1 MIIVLFGPPGAGKGT
16 QAQRL
21 VDKYNLKQLST
32 GDMLREAITEG
43 SELGKK
49 ASSIMDRGELVPDDI
64 ILSMIKNKLRKSGSD
79 GFIFDGFPR
88 NLEQAKELDEILH
101 ELKLRLDL
109 VIEIVV
115 NDEVLINRIEN
126 RAKES
131 KNARSDDN
139 EEVLKN
145 RLNIYHEST
154 EMIKP
159 YYLEQKK
166 LVKIDGMRSIEQV
179 SSDIEGQLVNIKNDA
194 IGT

>member
-1 MIIVLFGPPGAGKGT
+1 MIIILFGPPGAGKGT

-21 VDKYNLKQLST
+21 VDQHNLKQLST
-32 GDMLREAITEG
+32 GDMLREAIAEG

-49 ASSIMDRGELVPDDI
+49 ASSIMDRGELVSDDI
-64 ILSMIKNKLRKSGSD
+64 ILSMIKDQLRKSGSD

-88 NLEQAKELDEILH
+88 NLEQAKALDKILY

-131 KNARSDDN
+131 KKVRSDDN

-179 SSDIEGQLVNIKNDA
+179 SSDIEGQLVNIEK
-194 IGT
+194 

>member
-1 MIIVLFGPPGAGKGT
+1 MIIILFGPPGAGKGT

-21 VDKYNLKQLST
+21 VAKHNLKQLST

-49 ASSIMDRGELVPDDI
+49 ASSIMDRGELVSDDI
-64 ILSMIKNKLRKSGSD
+64 ILSMIKDQLRKSGSD

-88 NLEQAKELDEILH
+88 NLEQAKALDKILH

-109 VIEIVV
+109 VIEMVV

-126 RAKES
+126 RAKVS
-131 KNARSDDN
+131 KNARNDDN

-166 LVKIDGMRSIEQV
+166 LVKIDGMKSIEQV
-179 SSDIEGQLVNIKNDA
+179 SSDIEGQLINIQK
-194 IGT
+194 

>member
-1 MIIVLFGPPGAGKGT
+1 MIIILFGPPGAGKGT

-32 GDMLREAITEG
+32 GDMLREAIAEG

-49 ASSIMDRGELVPDDI
+49 ASSIMDRGELVSDDI
-64 ILSMIKNKLRKSGSD
+64 ILSMIRDKLRESGSD

-88 NLEQAKELDEILH
+88 NLEQAKALDKILH
-101 ELKLRLDL
+101 ELKLSLDL

-131 KNARSDDN
+131 KNVRSDDN

-154 EMIKP
+154 ERIKP

-179 SSDIEGQLVNIKNDA
+179 SSEIEGQLVNIEK
-194 IGT
+194 

>member
-1 MIIVLFGPPGAGKGT
+1 MIIILFGPPGAGKGT

-21 VDKYNLKQLST
+21 VDKHNLKQLST

-64 ILSMIKNKLRKSGSD
+64 ILSMIKDKLTKSGSD

-139 EEVLKN
+139 EKVLKN

-166 LVKIDGMRSIEQV
+166 LIKIDGMRSIEQV
-179 SSDIEGQLVNIKNDA
+179 SSDIEGQLINIKK
-194 IGT
+194 

>member
-1 MIIVLFGPPGAGKGT
+1 MIIILFGPPGAGKGT

-21 VDKYNLKQLST
+21 VAKHNLKQLST

-49 ASSIMDRGELVPDDI
+49 ASSIMDRGELVSDDI
-64 ILSMIKNKLRKSGSD
+64 ILSMIRDKLRESGSD

-88 NLEQAKELDEILH
+88 NLDQAKALDKILH
-101 ELKLRLDL
+101 ELKLSLDL

-126 RAKES
+126 RARES
-131 KNARSDDN
+131 KNARNDDN

-145 RLNIYHEST
+145 RLNIYHKTT

-159 YYLEQKK
+159 YYLKQRK
-166 LVKIDGMRSIEQV
+166 LCKIDGMRSIEQV
-179 SSDIEGQLVNIKNDA
+179 SSDIEGHLINI
-194 IGT
+194 

>member
-64 ILSMIKNKLRKSGSD
+64 ILSMIKDKLRKSGSD

-179 SSDIEGQLVNIKNDA
+179 SSDIQGQLVNIEK
-194 IGT
+194 

>member
-1 MIIVLFGPPGAGKGT
+1 MIIILFGPPGAGKGT

-21 VDKYNLKQLST
+21 VVKHNLKQLST

-49 ASSIMDRGELVPDDI
+49 ASSIMDRGELVSDDI
-64 ILSMIKNKLRKSGSD
+64 ILSMIKDKLRNSGSD

-88 NLEQAKELDEILH
+88 NLEQAKALDKILH

-109 VIEIVV
+109 AIEIVV

-179 SSDIEGQLVNIKNDA
+179 SSDIQGQLVNIEK
-194 IGT
+194 

>member
-21 VDKYNLKQLST
+21 VDKHNLKQLST

-49 ASSIMDRGELVPDDI
+49 ASSIMDRGELVSDDI
-64 ILSMIKNKLRKSGSD
+64 ILSMIKDQLKKSGSD
-79 GFIFDGFPR
+79 GVIFDGFPR
-88 NLEQAKELDEILH
+88 NLEQAKALDKILH
-101 ELKLRLDL
+101 ELKLKLDL

-179 SSDIEGQLVNIKNDA
+179 SSDIEGQLINIEK
-194 IGT
+194 

>member
-64 ILSMIKNKLRKSGSD
+64 ILSMIKDKLRKSGSD

-179 SSDIEGQLVNIKNDA
+179 SSDIAGQLINIEK
-194 IGT
+194 

>member
-1 MIIVLFGPPGAGKGT
+1 MIIILFGPPGAGKGT

-21 VDKYNLKQLST
+21 VDKLNLKQLST

-49 ASSIMDRGELVPDDI
+49 ASSIMNRGELVSDDI
-64 ILSMIKNKLRKSGSD
+64 ILSMIKDKLRESRSD

-88 NLEQAKELDEILH
+88 NLEQAKALDKILH

-131 KNARSDDN
+131 KNVRSDDN

-159 YYLEQKK
+159 YYLDQKK

-179 SSDIEGQLVNIKNDA
+179 SSDIEGQLQNIEK
-194 IGT
+194 

>member
-1 MIIVLFGPPGAGKGT
+1 MIIILFGPPGAGKGT

-21 VDKYNLKQLST
+21 VDKHNLKQLST

-49 ASSIMDRGELVPDDI
+49 ASSVMDKGELVSDDL
-64 ILSMIKNKLRKSGSD
+64 ILEMIRDKLRKSDSD

-88 NLEQAKELDEILH
+88 NLEQAKALDKILH

-159 YYLEQKK
+159 YYLDQKK

-179 SSDIEGQLVNIKNDA
+179 SSDIEGQLINIEQ
-194 IGT
+194 

>member
-1 MIIVLFGPPGAGKGT
+1 MIIILFGPPGAGKGT

-32 GDMLREAITEG
+32 GDMLREAIAEG

-49 ASSIMDRGELVPDDI
+49 ASSIMDRGELVSDDI
-64 ILSMIKNKLRKSGSD
+64 ILSMIKDKLRKSGSD

-88 NLEQAKELDEILH
+88 NLEQAKALDKILH

-139 EEVLKN
+139 EEVLKK

-179 SSDIEGQLVNIKNDA
+179 NSDIEGQLIK
-194 IGT
+194 IEK

>member
-1 MIIVLFGPPGAGKGT
+1 MIIILFGPPGAGKGT

-21 VDKYNLKQLST
+21 VDKHNLKQLST

-49 ASSIMDRGELVPDDI
+49 ASSIMDRGELVSDDI
-64 ILSMIKNKLRKSGSD
+64 ILSMIKDKLRKSGSD

-88 NLEQAKELDEILH
+88 NLEQAKSLDKILH
-101 ELKLRLDL
+101 ELKLKLDL

-179 SSDIEGQLVNIKNDA
+179 SSDIEGQLINIEK
-194 IGT
+194 

>member
-1 MIIVLFGPPGAGKGT
+1 MIIILFGPPGAGKGT

-21 VDKYNLKQLST
+21 VAKHNLKQLST

-49 ASSIMDRGELVPDDI
+49 ASLIMDRGELVSDDI
-64 ILSMIKNKLRKSGSD
+64 ILSMIKDKLTKSGSD

-88 NLEQAKELDEILH
+88 NLEQAKALDKILH
-101 ELKLRLDL
+101 ELKLKLDL

-179 SSDIEGQLVNIKNDA
+179 SSDIEGQLINVEK
-194 IGT
+194 

>member
-1 MIIVLFGPPGAGKGT
+1 MIIILFGPPGAGKGT
-16 QAQRL
+16 QAQKL

-49 ASSIMDRGELVPDDI
+49 ASSIMDRGELVSDDI
-64 ILSMIKNKLRKSGSD
+64 ILSMIKDKIRKSGSD

-88 NLEQAKELDEILH
+88 NLEQAKALDKILH

-179 SSDIEGQLVNIKNDA
+179 SSDIEGQLINIKK
-194 IGT
+194 

>member
-21 VDKYNLKQLST
+21 VDKHNLKQLST

-64 ILSMIKNKLRKSGSD
+64 ILSMIKDKLIKSGSD

-131 KNARSDDN
+131 KNVRSDDN

-154 EMIKP
+154 ERIKP

-166 LVKIDGMRSIEQV
+166 LIKIDGMRSIEQV
-179 SSDIEGQLVNIKNDA
+179 SSDIEGQLINIEK
-194 IGT
+194 

>member
-1 MIIVLFGPPGAGKGT
+1 MIIILFGPPGAGKGT

-21 VDKYNLKQLST
+21 VDKHNLKQLST

-49 ASSIMDRGELVPDDI
+49 ASSIMDRGELVSDDI
-64 ILSMIKNKLRKSGSD
+64 ILSMIKDQLRKSGSD

-88 NLEQAKELDEILH
+88 NLEQAKALDKILH

-109 VIEIVV
+109 VIELVV
-115 NDEVLINRIEN
+115 NDEELINRIEN

-179 SSDIEGQLVNIKNDA
+179 SSDIEGQLVNIEK
-194 IGT
+194 

>member
-1 MIIVLFGPPGAGKGT
+1 MIIILFGPPGAGKGT

-21 VDKYNLKQLST
+21 VDNHNLKQLST

-49 ASSIMDRGELVPDDI
+49 ASSIMDRGELVSDDI
-64 ILSMIKNKLRKSGSD
+64 ILSMIRDKLRESGSD

-88 NLEQAKELDEILH
+88 NLEQAQALDKLLH
-101 ELKLRLDL
+101 ELKLSLDL

-179 SSDIEGQLVNIKNDA
+179 SSDIEGQLINIKK
-194 IGT
+194 

>member
-1 MIIVLFGPPGAGKGT
+1 MIIILFGPPGAGKGT

-21 VDKYNLKQLST
+21 VDKHNLKQLST

-43 SELGKK
+43 SELGKR
-49 ASSIMDRGELVPDDI
+49 ASSIMDRGELVSDDI
-64 ILSMIKNKLRKSGSD
+64 ILSMIKEKLRESGSD

-88 NLEQAKELDEILH
+88 NLEQAKALDKILH

-131 KNARSDDN
+131 KNVRSDDN

-179 SSDIEGQLVNIKNDA
+179 SSDIEGQLINIEK
-194 IGT
+194 

>member
-1 MIIVLFGPPGAGKGT
+1 MIIILFGPPGAGKGT

-21 VDKYNLKQLST
+21 VSRHNLKQLST

-49 ASSIMDRGELVPDDI
+49 ASSIMDRGELVSDDI
-64 ILSMIKNKLRKSGSD
+64 ILSMIKDQLRKSRSD

-88 NLEQAKELDEILH
+88 NLEQAKALDKILH

-131 KNARSDDN
+131 KNVRSDDN

-166 LVKIDGMRSIEQV
+166 LVEIDGMRSIEQV
-179 SSDIEGQLVNIKNDA
+179 SSDIEGQLINIKK
-194 IGT
+194 

>member
-1 MIIVLFGPPGAGKGT
+1 MIIILFGPPGAGKGT

-21 VDKYNLKQLST
+21 VDKHNLKQLST

-49 ASSIMDRGELVPDDI
+49 ASSIMDRGELVSDDI
-64 ILSMIKNKLRKSGSD
+64 ILSMIKDKLRKSGSD

-88 NLEQAKELDEILH
+88 NLEQAKALDKILN

-179 SSDIEGQLVNIKNDA
+179 SSDIEGQLINIEK
-194 IGT
+194 

>member
-1 MIIVLFGPPGAGKGT
+1 MIIILFGPPGAGKGT

-21 VDKYNLKQLST
+21 VAKHNLKQLST

-49 ASSIMDRGELVPDDI
+49 ASSIMDRGELVSDDI
-64 ILSMIKNKLRKSGSD
+64 ILSMIRDRLEKRDSD

-88 NLEQAKELDEILH
+88 NLEQAKALDKILH
-101 ELKLRLDL
+101 ELKLSLDL

-131 KNARSDDN
+131 KNVRSDDN

-154 EMIKP
+154 ERIKP

-179 SSDIEGQLVNIKNDA
+179 SSEIEGQLVNIEK
-194 IGT
+194 

>member
-1 MIIVLFGPPGAGKGT
+1 MIIILFGPPGAGKGT

-49 ASSIMDRGELVPDDI
+49 ASLIMDRGELVSDDI
-64 ILSMIKNKLRKSGSD
+64 ILSMIKDQLRNSSSD

-115 NDEVLINRIEN
+115 NYEVLINRIEN

-139 EEVLKN
+139 EEVLKK

-179 SSDIEGQLVNIKNDA
+179 SSDIEGQLINIEK
-194 IGT
+194 

>member
-1 MIIVLFGPPGAGKGT
+1 MIIILFGPPGAGKGT

-21 VDKYNLKQLST
+21 VDKHKLKQLST
-32 GDMLREAITEG
+32 GDMLREAIAEG

-49 ASSIMDRGELVPDDI
+49 ASSIMDRGELVSDDI
-64 ILSMIKNKLRKSGSD
+64 ILSMIRDKLSKSGSD

-88 NLEQAKELDEILH
+88 NLEQAKALDKILH

-115 NDEVLINRIEN
+115 NDEVLLDRIEN

-159 YYLEQKK
+159 YYLDQKK

-179 SSDIEGQLVNIKNDA
+179 SSDIEGQLVNIEK
-194 IGT
+194 

>member
-1 MIIVLFGPPGAGKGT
+1 MIIILFGPPGAGKGT

-21 VDKYNLKQLST
+21 VDKHNLKQLST

-49 ASSIMDRGELVPDDI
+49 ASSIMDRGELVSDDI
-64 ILSMIKNKLRKSGSD
+64 ILSMIKDQLRKSGSD
-79 GFIFDGFPR
+79 GFILDGFPR
-88 NLEQAKELDEILH
+88 NLEQAKALDKILH
-101 ELKLRLDL
+101 ELKLKLDL

-179 SSDIEGQLVNIKNDA
+179 SSDIEGQLINIEK
-194 IGT
+194 

>member
-1 MIIVLFGPPGAGKGT
+1 
-16 QAQRL
+16 
-21 VDKYNLKQLST
+21 
-32 GDMLREAITEG
+32 
-43 SELGKK
+43 
-49 ASSIMDRGELVPDDI
+49 MDRGELVSDDI
-64 ILSMIKNKLRKSGSD
+64 ILSMIKDQLKKSGSD
-79 GFIFDGFPR
+79 GVIFDGFPR
-88 NLEQAKELDEILH
+88 NLEQAKALDKILH

-131 KNARSDDN
+131 KNVRSDDN

-154 EMIKP
+154 ERIKP
-159 YYLEQKK
+159 YYLEQRK

-179 SSDIEGQLVNIKNDA
+179 SRDIEVQLVN
-194 IGT
+194 TEE

>member
-1 MIIVLFGPPGAGKGT
+1 MIIILFGPPGAGKGT

-21 VDKYNLKQLST
+21 VAKHNLKQLST

-49 ASSIMDRGELVPDDI
+49 ASSIMDRGELVSDDI
-64 ILSMIKNKLRKSGSD
+64 ILSMIKDQLRRSGSD

-88 NLEQAKELDEILH
+88 NLEQAKALDKILH

-179 SSDIEGQLVNIKNDA
+179 SSDIEGQLINIKK
-194 IGT
+194 

>member
-1 MIIVLFGPPGAGKGT
+1 MAYEFAIIEKKEHLWI
-16 QAQRL
+16 
-21 VDKYNLKQLST
+21 
-32 GDMLREAITEG
+32 ITLNRPERMNALH
-43 SELGKK
+43 SP
-49 ASSIMDRGELVPDDI
+49 AH
-64 ILSMIKNKLRKSGSD
+64 
-79 GFIFDGFPR
+79 
-88 NLEQAKELDEILH
+88 KELDEILH

-166 LVKIDGMRSIEQV
+166 LVKIDGMRSIGQV
-179 SSDIEGQLVNIKNDA
+179 SSDIEGQLINIEK
-194 IGT
+194 

>member
-1 MIIVLFGPPGAGKGT
+1 MNVILFGPPGAGKGT

-21 VDKYNLKQLST
+21 VDKHKLKQLST

-49 ASSIMDRGELVPDDI
+49 ASSIMDRGELVSDDI
-64 ILSMIKNKLRKSGSD
+64 ILSMIKDKLRKSGSD

-88 NLEQAKELDEILH
+88 NLEQAKALDKILH
-101 ELKLRLDL
+101 DLKLRLDL

-179 SSDIEGQLVNIKNDA
+179 SSDIEGQLVNIEK
-194 IGT
+194 

>member
-21 VDKYNLKQLST
+21 VDKHNLKQLST
-32 GDMLREAITEG
+32 GDMLREAIIEG

-49 ASSIMDRGELVPDDI
+49 ASSIMDRGELVSDNI
-64 ILSMIKNKLRKSGSD
+64 ILSMIKDKLRKSGSD

-179 SSDIEGQLVNIKNDA
+179 SSDIEGELINIKK
-194 IGT
+194 